1 MTGRPG
7 SFVRFP
13 SLVLAGILAIAA
25 AVACPAAAQE
35 GPPTPPS
42 PVSTPQEGPLVPAS
56 PEPTPQEGPPVPASP
71 EPTTS
76 EKLVEE
82 KASGVMMAVDESHA
96 RLERGIL
103 DRVIRFDNF
112 FGSVKGDDVR
122 YPDYLIRWVNSLRME
137 EGGNFKYRTS
147 ARASFVL
154 PKIGKRLR
162 LVVSGETEPE
172 PFSAK
177 LPEDPGNPGF
187 DRTLANTRLVNTEIR
202 YSLIHKPTVDMFLG
216 TGVRIKSPLESF
228 VRSRFQYSHRL
239 GEVTLARFAETVF
252 WKNTEGFGETTEI
265 ELSRQLG
272 PKTLLRWGNAGTVT
286 EEGPGV
292 EWATELS
299 LLRELSRRSAI
310 TIGGGL
316 SGHTRPASQVDIYR
330 VFTRY
335 RRNFLRTWLFFE
347 LEPEV
352 SWPRDLFGE
361 YPLTYAFTFRIE
373 VVFQGTAAMTKK
385 PPGAP

>member
-1 MTGRPG
+1 
-7 SFVRFP
+7 
-13 SLVLAGILAIAA
+13 
-25 AVACPAAAQE
+25 
-35 GPPTPPS
+35 
-42 PVSTPQEGPLVPAS
+42 VPA
-56 PEPTPQEGPPVPASP
+56 PQEGPPVPASP
-71 EPTTS
+71 DPTSS

-82 KASGVMMAVDESHA
+82 KASGVMMAVDKSHA

-103 DRVIRFDNF
+103 DRVIRLDNF
-112 FGSVKGDDVR
+112 FGSVKGEDAR
-122 YPDYLIRWVNSLRME
+122 HPDYLLRWGNSLRME
-137 EGGNFKYRTS
+137 EGGHFKYRTS
-147 ARASFVL
+147 VRANFVL
-154 PKIGKRLR
+154 PKIGHRLR

-310 TIGGGL
+310 TFGGGL
-316 SGHTRPASQVDIYR
+316 SGHTRPVSQVDIYR